1 MRSLFVATLAAA
13 AYVSSALVADQKADL
28 SPIVTQSLVDAIN
41 SNPKATWKAAMPTG
55 KHEAINRREIR
66 RYLGVREET
75 EEDKKLFAATPMR
88 QFTAAEKAM
97 DIPEEFDASKQWPNC
112 PTIPL
117 IPDQSDCG
125 SCWAVA
131 GASAMSD
138 RYCIS
143 GQYRNLSISA
153 LDLLSCGWGMGC
165 NGGNPLLAWAYWAD
179 KGLVS
184 EECQPYPFACGKAGQ
199 PPCPEKSYATP
210 ECLNNC
216 SSNNGTYTKYYGN
229 SSYVI
234 WGEENYQREIM
245 TNGPIEIGFMVYED
259 FLSYKSGIYTHTE
272 GWMLGGH
279 AVRMVGWGVQD
290 GVKYWKLANS
300 WGYDWGMD
308 GYFLMKRGTNE
319 CNVEMSGVGGLVRPK
334 N

>member
-13 AYVSSALVADQKADL
+13 AYVSSALVADQA
-28 SPIVTQSLVDAIN
+28 PVVTQSLVDAIN
-41 SNPKATWKAAMPTG
+41 SNPEATWKAAMPTG
-55 KHEAINRREIR
+55 KHEAISQRAFRQL
-66 RYLGVREET
+66 LGVREET
-75 EEDKKLFAATPMR
+75 AEDKKLRAATPAR
-88 QFTAAEKAM
+88 EFTATEKAM
-97 DIPEEFDASKQWPNC
+97 DIPESFDSAKQWPHC
-112 PTIPL
+112 ATIPV
-117 IPDQSDCG
+117 IPDQSKCG

-131 GASAMSD
+131 GAAAMSD

-143 GQYRNLSISA
+143 GQNNDLMISSR
-153 LDLLSCGWGMGC
+153 DLMSCGWGFGC

-216 SSNNGTYTKYYGN
+216 SSHNGTFTKYYGN

-234 WGEENYQREIM
+234 WGEENYQRELL
-245 TNGPIEIGFMVYED
+245 TNGPIEVGFMVFED
-259 FLSYKSGIYTHTE
+259 FMAYKSGIYTHVS
-272 GWMLGGH
+272 GNFAGGH
-279 AVRMVGWGVQD
+279 AVRLVGWGVEG

-300 WGYDWGMD
+300 WSTTWGD
-308 GYFLMKRGTNE
+308 NGYFRIKRGSNE
-319 CNVEMSGVGGLVRPK
+319 CNIEMSGVAGLVRPL
-334 N
+334 